1 LETQKEKEF
10 WVVNDIELK
19 LKHSWQENPE
29 LLHVDLMEPRQRC
42 GLACLEMIIEYQ
54 LDQHIPAAEIFR
66 RAVSYEAINDHND
79 WWHPGQVRVLTS
91 YGLVAW
97 RRNWTA
103 PSQDPT
109 FLEDNEGYSGSQ
121 MTAVRYQIGLEA
133 DRRSLI
139 DKMLLSVH
147 DALELGNPVIVSV
160 KTGFSDNREN
170 HQIVISGFNP
180 NNRTFLVHD
189 PVKPEGPVAIS
200 EHYLAE
206 YANYW
211 AIFSYRA

>member
-1 LETQKEKEF
+1 MNDTKLT
-10 WVVNDIELK
+10 VN
-19 LKHSWQENPE
+19 HSWQEDPE
-29 LLHVDLMEPRQRC
+29 LLHVHLMEPRQRC

-54 LDQHIPAAEIFR
+54 LGQHVPAAEIFKR
-66 RAVSYEAINDHND
+66 SESYEAINEHND

-103 PSQDPT
+103 PSQDTT
-109 FLEDNEGYSGSQ
+109 FFEENEGYSVAQ
-121 MTAVRYQIGLEA
+121 MSAVQYQIGLEA

-139 DKMLLSVH
+139 DKFLLSLH

-160 KTGFSDNREN
+160 KSGFSDNREN
-170 HQIVISGFNP
+170 HQVVIAGYRSVE
-180 NNRTFLVHD
+180 RAFLVHD
-189 PVKPEGPVAIS
+189 PVQSAGPSVVD

-211 AIFSYRA
+211 AIFSYHA